1 MKSRNWIV
9 SAGVLCAM
17 FAAAPA
23 SANHDEPDSYGR
35 DGAVYDYARVLSAE
49 PIVRYVTVETPVRE
63 CWQDTEY
70 ETRRHRV
77 GGVDPVGS
85 TVVGGLIGGVIGN
98 QIGDGHG
105 RDAMTVFGTLV
116 GAAIGSDH
124 ARKHNTMSGGRV
136 YETTEYARPVRRCT
150 TRIESHEEQRVDGY
164 RVVYLYNN
172 QRYATRLPE
181 DPGKRLRIRVDV
193 RPAI

>member
-1 MKSRNWIV
+1 MKNRNWIV
-9 SAGVLCAM
+9 GAGAL
-17 FAAAPA
+17 FALAIAAPV
-23 SANHDEPDSYGR
+23 SANHDEPGSYAR

-63 CWQDTEY
+63 CWEDTEY
-70 ETRRHRV
+70 EIRTHRV
-77 GGVDPVGS
+77 GGVNPVGS

-124 ARKHNTMSGGRV
+124 ARKHNAISGGRV
-136 YETTEYARPVRRCT
+136 YETTEYARPVRRCA
-150 TRIESHEEQRVDGY
+150 TRVETHEEQRIDGY
-164 RVVYLYNN
+164 RVVYVYNN

-181 DPGKRLRIRVDV
+181 DPGKQLRIRVDV